1 MVHLRQIGCM
11 SVVRVKVGATLFLMY
26 LTEERACG
34 NSRGHLKMKWNF
46 ICHMGLSSKKIMCYG
61 ISIWVQFLALE
72 FQRGLAHQRQLKGT
86 NLKSP
91 GFFSKKSIQLGPQPP
106 SSQPS
111 NIQQIVLYFSQ
122 LQAKTF
128 STNSFI
134 LYIWPGWYIP
144 PRYLLCQVRYIQVGI
159 TTTTH
164 CHAQYNMLVVSQLA
178 ILIAFE
184 YLL

>member
-1 MVHLRQIGCM
+1 MEFPYGFSFQP
-11 SVVRVKVGATLFLMY
+11 
-26 LTEERACG
+26 
-34 NSRGHLKMKWNF
+34 WNF
-46 ICHMGLSSKKIMCYG
+46 KKGFSTILWG
-61 ISIWVQFLALE
+61 ISIQGVKLCFL
-72 FQRGLAHQRQLKGT
+72 FNFQRQLKGT

-122 LQAKTF
+122 LQAKKF

-134 LYIWPGWYIP
+134 LYMARMVYIP